1 MTFAGFFEALWDKKP
16 FPWQERLAKL
26 TMNGEWPASIG
37 MPTAAGKTALID
49 IAVFALAKG
58 APNAAR
64 RIFFVVDRRVIVDEA
79 AERAER
85 LAQKLREAAAGTD
98 LGFIAEELRRLG
110 GNPDPLAT
118 AVLRGGVMRD
128 DSWTDSPLQPAV
140 ICSTVDQVGSS
151 LLFRAYG
158 ASRYAR
164 PIRAGLAAYD
174 SLIVLDEAHTSQPFA
189 ETLASIK
196 RYRGWS
202 EQPLDR
208 PFHVVEMSATP
219 RGGDVF
225 REGQADRED
234 PLLKKRWEA
243 EKRARLAIASPGAR
257 DESDGGTGPL
267 VEKLVQEA
275 RIMRDERGA
284 KVIGVVVNRVATARE
299 VQRSLAADAES
310 NAILLIGRARAYDR
324 DALWKEWQPHIGLGR
339 KAVPSKPVFVVAT
352 QCIEV
357 GANID
362 FDALVTEIASL
373 GALEQRFGRLDR
385 NGGVGL
391 TYAAI
396 VAQKDQTK
404 PKNEDFIYGGALS
417 ATWKWLEDHAI
428 TEERVKTAP
437 AAGKKKSKTKK
448 VKDTFVPM
456 GVLALRA
463 SLEATEDRNG
473 LTMPRP
479 SAPVLMPAHVDLL
492 CQTSPEPALS
502 PEASLFLHGPETG
515 PPDVQVIWRQDLG
528 DDASLWADIVQ
539 VCPPCAAEAI
549 SMPVWAMRRWLSGQD
564 SPELADLE
572 GAAAGAAADP
582 AAARSALEW
591 RGPDESAL
599 LNSAGDIRPGMT
611 VLVPGSYGGC
621 DQWGWN
627 PASAAEVTDIG
638 DPVKLRMGRPILR
651 LHPKLVQAWNDT
663 ELARR
668 LTNVESG
675 EAARATL
682 NGSVSVDAA
691 AWVKEAVSALR
702 ASRIVNLIINPRDDS
717 SQPVAITGRGVF
729 QQESTSASYTAEIG
743 LNLHLKG
750 CREWA
755 QSFARNL
762 PEVVGAT
769 AVCAAGLHDVGK
781 ADPRFQAWLRGG
793 NPIRPHEL
801 IAKSGRS
808 GQNPAVIERARR
820 LAGYPRGYRH
830 ELESVALI
838 EGRRDEFAGLDFDLL
853 LHLIGSHHGRCRP
866 FAPAV
871 DDAEPV
877 DIAYGGWRAG
887 SDHGLARA
895 GSGVCE
901 RFWRLTRR
909 YGWYGLCYLEALV
922 RLADQRQSETEQNE
936 ADERCGVNHA

>member
-1 MTFAGFFEALWDKKP
+1 
-16 FPWQERLAKL
+16 
-26 TMNGEWPASIG
+26 
-37 MPTAAGKTALID
+37 
-49 IAVFALAKG
+49 
-58 APNAAR
+58 
-64 RIFFVVDRRVIVDEA
+64 
-79 AERAER
+79 
-85 LAQKLREAAAGTD
+85 
-98 LGFIAEELRRLG
+98 
-110 GNPDPLAT
+110 
-118 AVLRGGVMRD
+118 
-128 DSWTDSPLQPAV
+128 
-140 ICSTVDQVGSS
+140 
-151 LLFRAYG
+151 
-158 ASRYAR
+158 
-164 PIRAGLAAYD
+164 
-174 SLIVLDEAHTSQPFA
+174 
-189 ETLASIK
+189 
-196 RYRGWS
+196 
-202 EQPLDR
+202 
-208 PFHVVEMSATP
+208 
-219 RGGDVF
+219 
-225 REGQADRED
+225 
-234 PLLKKRWEA
+234 
-243 EKRARLAIASPGAR
+243 
-257 DESDGGTGPL
+257 
-267 VEKLVQEA
+267 
-275 RIMRDERGA
+275 
-284 KVIGVVVNRVATARE
+284 
-299 VQRSLAADAES
+299 
-310 NAILLIGRARAYDR
+310 
-324 DALWKEWQPHIGLGR
+324 
-339 KAVPSKPVFVVAT
+339 
-352 QCIEV
+352 
-357 GANID
+357 
-362 FDALVTEIASL
+362 
-373 GALEQRFGRLDR
+373 
-385 NGGVGL
+385 
-391 TYAAI
+391 
-396 VAQKDQTK
+396 
-404 PKNEDFIYGGALS
+404 
-417 ATWKWLEDHAI
+417 
-428 TEERVKTAP
+428 
-437 AAGKKKSKTKK
+437 
-448 VKDTFVPM
+448 
-456 GVLALRA
+456 
-463 SLEATEDRNG
+463 
-473 LTMPRP
+473 
-479 SAPVLMPAHVDLL
+479 
-492 CQTSPEPALS
+492 
-502 PEASLFLHGPETG
+502 
-515 PPDVQVIWRQDLG
+515 
-528 DDASLWADIVQ
+528 
-539 VCPPCAAEAI
+539 
-549 SMPVWAMRRWLSGQD
+549 
-564 SPELADLE
+564 
-572 GAAAGAAADP
+572 
-582 AAARSALEW
+582 
-591 RGPDESAL
+591 
-599 LNSAGDIRPGMT
+599 
-611 VLVPGSYGGC
+611 
-621 DQWGWN
+621 
-627 PASAAEVTDIG
+627 
-638 DPVKLRMGRPILR
+638 MGRPILR